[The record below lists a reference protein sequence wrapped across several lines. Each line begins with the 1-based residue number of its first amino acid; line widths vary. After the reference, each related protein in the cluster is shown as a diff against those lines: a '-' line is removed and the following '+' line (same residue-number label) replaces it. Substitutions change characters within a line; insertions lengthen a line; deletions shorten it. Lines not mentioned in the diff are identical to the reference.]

1 MKRSNHFMDKVGQFI
16 TGNGFYL
23 VVLVCVAAIGISG
36 YYLVRAVM
44 DGTESQP
51 VSTVEE
57 VTAGV
62 SGEREESD
70 PVVVETRPVVWEE
83 PVDEASATADIPVV
97 SQEPAVDVLESA
109 APVEEPPAEELFEET
124 EPAPQVNGKPIPLVF
139 TWPVNGPVIA
149 PFSVETLLYDE
160 TMLDWRVHEGIDIA
174 VEEGI
179 RVLAAAAGT
188 VSEVYEDELMGVT
201 VVIDHGDDLV
211 SVYANLTANPSV
223 EVGQRV
229 YTGDIIGAVGST
241 AAAEIGRAS
250 HLHYAMYQG
259 GTPVNPEEYLPE

>member
-1 MKRSNHFMDKVGQFI
+1 MKRNSNFMEKVSRFV

-36 YYLVRAVM
+36 YYLVRAAM

-51 VSTVEE
+51 VSAVEE

-62 SGEREESD
+62 SGEREDSD
-70 PVVVETRPVVWEE
+70 PVVVETRPVVWEDIADQVDAPAILPVESKE
-83 PVDEASATADIPVV
+83 PEA
-97 SQEPAVDVLESA
+97 EPAVSTE
-109 APVEEPPAEELFEET
+109 PAEESPVSA
-124 EPAPQVNGKPIPLVF
+124 PAAESEDTPVINGKPIPLVF

-149 PFSVETLLYDE
+149 AFSVETLLYDE
-160 TMLDWRVHEGIDIA
+160 TMLDWRVHEGIDVA
-174 VEEGI
+174 AEEGI
-179 RVLAAAAGT
+179 RVLAAAAGK

-211 SVYANLTANPSV
+211 SVYANLAAEPSV

-229 YTGDIIGAVGST
+229 YTGDIIGAVGAT
-241 AAAEIGRAS
+241 AAAESGRVS
-250 HLHYAMYQG
+250 HLHYAMYRG
-259 GTPVNPEEYLPE
+259 GTPVDPEEYLPE

>member
-1 MKRSNHFMDKVGQFI
+1 MKRNNNFMEKVSRFV

-51 VSTVEE
+51 VSAVEE

-62 SGEREESD
+62 ADQREELDS
-70 PVVVETRPVVWEE
+70 VVVETRPVVWEDIAEKVDAPAIIPAEGEVPEAETAVSTE
-83 PVDEASATADIPVV
+83 PVEESPV
-97 SQEPAVDVLESA
+97 EESVA
-109 APVEEPPAEELFEET
+109 APVI
-124 EPAPQVNGKPIPLVF
+124 NGKPIPLVF

-149 PFSVETLLYDE
+149 AFSVETLLYDE
-160 TMLDWRVHEGIDIA
+160 TMLDWRVHEGIDVA
-174 VEEGI
+174 AEEGI
-179 RVLAAAAGT
+179 RVLAAAAGK

-201 VVIDHGDDLV
+201 VVIDHGDGLV
-211 SVYANLTANPSV
+211 SVYANLAAEPSV

-229 YTGDIIGAVGST
+229 YTGDIIGAVGAT
-241 AAAEIGRAS
+241 AAAESGRVS

-259 GTPVNPEEYLPE
+259 GTPVDPEEYLPG